1 VPLAHGPPA
10 RDRGAVGT
18 DWARVAQRTDPYA
31 RKLMKAVDRARSA
44 VLLPFCRAC
53 AVSDKYPVI
62 EADVRRWVE
71 VRAHETPGPPP
82 EGVEALR
89 SLVYQFPEFRTVLY
103 WRLTCGNP
111 SGRLL
116 AKVMR
121 LVWKP
126 VISFVFLT
134 DKIGPGFFIAH
145 GQGTNIAAERIGA
158 NCFVHQGVTIGWDWK
173 TDRGPVI
180 GDDVWIGANA
190 AVMGGVK
197 VGDGARIG
205 ANAVVLR
212 DVPPGATA
220 VGVPAR
226 VIVPAESAASGGN

>member
-1 VPLAHGPPA
+1 VT
-10 RDRGAVGT
+10 T
-18 DWARVAQRTDPYA
+18 DWARLAKRADPPA
-31 RKLMKAVDRARSA
+31 GKLMAALDRARSA
-44 VLLPFCRAC
+44 ALLPFCRAC
-53 AVSDKYPVI
+53 AVSSKYPVI
-62 EADVRRWVE
+62 EADVRRWVD
-71 VRAHETPGPPP
+71 VRAFENPGPQP

-103 WRLTCGNP
+103 WRLICGNP

-121 LVWKP
+121 IVWKP
-126 VISFVFLT
+126 VTSFLFLT

-173 TDRGPVI
+173 SDRGPVI

-190 AVMGGVK
+190 AVLGGVT
-197 VGDGARIG
+197 VGDGARVG
-205 ANAVVLR
+205 ANAVVLV
-212 DVPPGATA
+212 DVPAGATA

-226 VIVPAESAASGGN
+226 VLLPKPGD